1 MLPKVLWDVL
11 ENGVLSHCIF
21 PLIISK
27 CHSFSQPR
35 NGHSM
40 AASLRPASLAEMSI
54 SEEGDRV
61 TGNSGKQSI
70 YLDANLLKRQMKEE
84 NALQLPSI
92 NSCVLWAV
100 FNLIAL

>member
-40 AASLRPASLAEMSI
+40 AASLRPASF

>member
-1 MLPKVLWDVL
+1 MAVSLW
-11 ENGVLSHCIF
+11 
-21 PLIISK
+21 
-27 CHSFSQPR
+27 
-35 NGHSM
+35 
-40 AASLRPASLAEMSI
+40 PASLAEMSI

-61 TGNSGKQSI
+61 TGNLGKQSI

-92 NSCVLWAV
+92 NSCVIQAV

>member
-1 MLPKVLWDVL
+1 
-11 ENGVLSHCIF
+11 
-21 PLIISK
+21 
-27 CHSFSQPR
+27 
-35 NGHSM
+35 M

-92 NSCVLWAV
+92 NSCVLWPV